1 MGRKS
6 SVKAQTPPQSPPPP
20 KRLVTPLVVV
30 LLGAVL
36 ALVGLVSYWQRT
48 SPPSQDVAQSATPAI
63 ADVPEIAKRPHP
75 QANLPPLQFPAHP
88 MSRPPEVLRATYKF
102 AAEHPEVLSYVP
114 CFCGCERSGHR
125 GNEDCFVRAR
135 DVNADV
141 IEWNDHGMD
150 CAVCVDVANR
160 AMQMHASGASVRD
173 IRATIDKEWA
183 SKSTNRTPTPLPPQN

>member
-6 SVKAQTPPQSPPPP
+6 SVKAQTPPQLPPQP

-30 LLGAVL
+30 ALGAVL
-36 ALVGLVSYWQRT
+36 ALVGLVYYWQRI

-63 ADVPEIAKRPHP
+63 ADVPEVAKRPHP
-75 QANLPPLQFPAHP
+75 QANLPPLQFPGHP

-102 AAEHPEVLSYVP
+102 AAEHPEILSYVP

-141 IEWNDHGMD
+141 IEWNEHGMD